1 MYSKH
6 SRYRA
11 LPAVVTVDAQ
21 GRPVRSTRLRLPP
34 RVDGIMEHTVEEVD
48 RLDNLAHQ
56 YYQQPRH
63 WWRICDANPQ
73 VKAPQALLGREPRET
88 AVFPVTWTGE
98 RPPWSDLVRTLADRR
113 GVQGIQLGSA
123 EAHAPDLRWIDGSP
137 VATLTDAGLLGT
149 LQSIESALRSPE
161 MGAPVAAGT
170 FAGQLGSAIAAAG
183 PAVTTPIRLDSTA
196 PVRHTIVDA
205 EGRRYEVRYVS
216 GESLAQVLAPRP
228 QYEWVVQVTYNTI
241 DQSPDGLAAAVE
253 RAGFDA
259 GTAARKRRLG
269 KAVAIPTRPEL

>member
-11 LPAVVTVDAQ
+11 LPDVVAVDAR
-21 GRPVRSTRLRLPP
+21 GRHVRSTHLRLPP
-34 RVDGIMEHTVEEVD
+34 EVDGIVEHTVEEVD

-63 WWRICDANPQ
+63 WWHICDANPQ
-73 VKAPQALLGREPRET
+73 INAPQDLLGREPRET
-88 AVFPVTWTGE
+88 AVIPVTWTGE
-98 RPPWSDLVRTLADRR
+98 RPPWSDGVRALMDRR
-113 GVQGIQLGSA
+113 GVQEVHLGSD
-123 EAHAPDLRWIDGSP
+123 EAPGPNLQWVDGSP
-137 VATLTDAGLLGT
+137 VATLTEAGLLET
-149 LQSIESALRSPE
+149 LQGVEDALRTPE
-161 MGAPVAAGT
+161 TAAPVAAGT

-183 PAVTTPIRLDSTA
+183 RAVTPPVRIESTA

-216 GESLAQVLAPRP
+216 EEGLAQVLAPRP
-228 QYEWVVQVTYNTI
+228 QYEWEMQVAYNTI

-253 RAGFDA
+253 GIGFST
-259 GTAARKRRLG
+259 GLPSRKRRLG
-269 KAVAIPTRPEL
+269 KAVAIPPRPQL